1 LRSSGAH
8 RFDQHAR
15 PFRIRAKIS
24 GFRPRPGCRR
34 QVENE
39 VNPMHGL
46 SKRCTIEEVAFN
58 DGNVIGETTFIAF
71 FSCKDTD
78 LYVLTGKGFQEV

>member
-1 LRSSGAH
+1 
-8 RFDQHAR
+8 
-15 PFRIRAKIS
+15 
-24 GFRPRPGCRR
+24 
-34 QVENE
+34 VENE

-58 DGNVIGETTFIAF
+58 DGNVSRETTLTAS
-71 FSCKDTD
+71 FSCKDAD